1 MRCVL
6 SRWRLKALHLRSFL
20 IMGLLWSL
28 IMPVG
33 LVQARSADATLSSF
47 LDKLAPSH
55 ALLPAERAFQFS
67 AKLLSRSAIEV
78 SWRIAPGYYLYREKF
93 AFSLEPHQTAPLGR
107 FELPHGLPH
116 EDAEFGSV
124 EIFRDD
130 LVVTIPLDGAL
141 AADQVLEFTASFQ
154 GCADRGVCYPPMTQT
169 VRLDAHGIPAD
180 SQDVAGYSAMRA
192 KGAGECSAK
201 APEGFVETEGLS
213 VQCSVFQELK
223 EKSLGWMLLSFLGMG
238 LLLSLTPCVFPMI
251 PILSGIIAGQG
262 AQLTA
267 VRGFLLSLSYVVSS
281 ALTYMVFGVVA
292 GLFGHNLQAYFQEP
306 WVIVTFSGLFIV
318 FALAMFGLFNF
329 EMPLAIQQRVTR
341 LSQGLHGGTL
351 SGAAIMGSL
360 SALIVGP
367 CVAPPLAGTLI
378 YIGETG
384 DAVLGG
390 MALFALGIGMGFPLL
405 LIGASAG
412 KFLPKAGAWMDG
424 VKAVFGAGFL
434 ATALGLLSRILP
446 ASLMMALWGG
456 FLIVAA
462 VYLGALDATSS
473 DTSGWRRL
481 FKGLGLSV
489 MIYGALILVGLA
501 QGQTDPLY
509 PLKAA
514 HHTQSPAGTANS
526 SSFKKVASL
535 RELELA
541 LENARRQHRPVLL
554 DFYADWCIACKEM
567 DRDTF
572 GDPAVSRTLEG
583 FDLLRADV
591 TGNTDQDKA
600 LLKRFNLVG
609 PPGVIF
615 FGGDGREV
623 RERRVI
629 GFMEA
634 RDFLKVLQGVA
645 SR

>member
-1 MRCVL
+1 MNSVL
-6 SRWRLKALHLRSFL
+6 PRGASKAWLWRPSALL
-20 IMGLLWSL
+20 GLLFMFMTS
-28 IMPVG
+28 VG
-33 LVQARSADATLSSF
+33 LAQAASTDSSLSNF
-47 LDKLAPSH
+47 LDKFAPSRE
-55 ALLPAERAFQFS
+55 LLPAEKAFKFS
-67 AKLLSRSAIEV
+67 AKLLNRSSVELT
-78 SWRIAPGYYLYREKF
+78 WRIAPGYYLYREKF
-93 AFSLEPHQTAPLGR
+93 AFSLESHKGISLGR

-130 LVVTIPLDGAL
+130 LVVTVPLEGDLG
-141 AADQVLEFTASFQ
+141 ADQVVELTASFQ
-154 GCADRGVCYPPMTQT
+154 GCADRGVCYPPMTQSI
-169 VRLDAHGIPAD
+169 RLDAHGIPAA
-180 SQDVAGYSAMRA
+180 SSELAGPSAIQA
-192 KGAGECSAK
+192 PIAGECSAK
-201 APEGFVETEGLS
+201 APEGFIETEGLS
-213 VQCSVFQELK
+213 EQCSVFQELK
-223 EKSLGWMLLSFLGMG
+223 EKSLGWTLLSFLGMG
-238 LLLSLTPCVFPMI
+238 ILLSFTPCVFPMI

-262 AQLTA
+262 AQLTSG
-267 VRGFLLSLSYVVSS
+267 RGFLLSLSYVVSS
-281 ALTYMVFGVVA
+281 AVTYMVFGVVA

-306 WVIVTFSGLFIV
+306 WVIATVSGLFIV

-341 LSQGLHGGTL
+341 ISRGLHGGTIG
-351 SGAAIMGSL
+351 GAAIMGSL

-367 CVAPPLAGTLI
+367 CVAAPLAGTLI

-390 MALFALGIGMGFPLL
+390 AALFVLGIGMGFPLL

-412 KFLPKAGAWMDG
+412 KLLPKAGAWMNG

-434 ATALGLLSRILP
+434 ATALWLLSRILP
-446 ASLMMALWGG
+446 GSLVMALWGG

-462 VYLGALDATSS
+462 VYLGALDLISAGAP
-473 DTSGWRRL
+473 GWKRFL
-481 FKGLGLSV
+481 KGLGLSV
-489 MIYGALILVGLA
+489 MVYGVLILVGLA
-501 QGQTDPLY
+501 QGQTDPLF

-514 HHTQSPAGTANS
+514 QFGSQASGVANALR
-526 SSFKKVASL
+526 FKKVASS
-535 RELELA
+535 RELDVALA
-541 LENARRQHRPVLL
+541 DAHLHGRPVLL

-572 GDPAVSRTLEG
+572 GDPAVSKVLDG

-591 TGNTDQDKA
+591 TGNTEQDKA

-615 FGGDGREV
+615 FGANGQEA

-634 RDFLKVLQGVA
+634 PDFLKVLQSVA
-645 SR
+645 RR

>member
-1 MRCVL
+1 MKR
-6 SRWRLKALHLRSFL
+6 ALADQNLFASLLRGFPL
-20 IMGLLWSL
+20 LLGLLL
-28 IMPVG
+28 MLLMLPG
-33 LVQARSADATLSSF
+33 LAQAASHESPLSSF
-47 LDKLAPSH
+47 LDKLSPARE
-55 ALLPAERAFQFS
+55 LLPAERAFPFS
-67 AKLLSRSAIEV
+67 ARLLNRSTIEV

-93 AFSLEPHQTAPLGR
+93 SFSIGSQKAVSLGR
-107 FELPHGLPH
+107 VELPHGLPH

-130 LVVTIPLDGAL
+130 LVVTIPLEGEL
-141 AADQVLEFTASFQ
+141 SVDQVVEFTANFQ

-169 VRLDAHGIPAD
+169 MNLDARGVPAAAPGLPE
-180 SQDVAGYSAMRA
+180 SSISNAPA
-192 KGAGECSAK
+192 AGECSAK

-213 VQCSVFQELK
+213 EQCSVFQGLK
-223 EKSLGWMLLSFLGMG
+223 EKSLGLTLLSFLGMG
-238 LLLSLTPCVFPMI
+238 ILLSFTPCVFPMI
-251 PILSGIIAGQG
+251 PILSGIIVGQG
-262 AQLTA
+262 GRLTSS
-267 VRGFLLSLSYVVSS
+267 RGFLLSLSYVVSS
-281 ALTYMVFGVVA
+281 ALTYMVFGIVA
-292 GLFGHNLQAYFQEP
+292 GLFGHNLQAHFQEP
-306 WVIVTFSGLFIV
+306 WVIATFSGLFIL

-341 LSQGLHGGTL
+341 ISQGLHGGTL
-351 SGAAIMGSL
+351 TGAALMGAL

-367 CVAPPLAGTLI
+367 CVAAPLAGTLI

-390 MALFALGIGMGFPLL
+390 AALFALGIGMGFPLL

-412 KFLPKAGAWMDG
+412 KLLPKAGVWMDG

-434 ATALGLLSRILP
+434 ATALWLLSRILP
-446 ASLMMALWGG
+446 GSILMALWGC

-462 VYLGALDATSS
+462 VYLGALDSTSGS
-473 DTSGWRRL
+473 SGWRRF

-489 MIYGALILVGLA
+489 MVYGVLILVGLA
-501 QGQTDPLY
+501 QGQTDPLF

-514 HHTQSPAGTANS
+514 QMNS
-526 SSFKKVASL
+526 SPIAGARVQGFRPVTSIHAL
-535 RELELA
+535 DLA
-541 LENARRQHRPVLL
+541 LADARLHARPVLL
-554 DFYADWCIACKEM
+554 DFYADWCISCKEM

-572 GDPAVSRTLEG
+572 GNAAVTATLEG

-591 TGNTDQDKA
+591 TANSEQDRA
-600 LLKRFNLVG
+600 LLRRFNLVG

-615 FGGDGREV
+615 FRGDGREV

-634 RDFLKVLQGVA
+634 PDFLKVLQEVA
-645 SR
+645 KP

>member
-1 MRCVL
+1 MNSVL
-6 SRWRLKALHLRSFL
+6 PRGAFKAWLWRPSALL
-20 IMGLLWSL
+20 GLLFMFMTS
-28 IMPVG
+28 VG
-33 LVQARSADATLSSF
+33 LAQAASTDSSLSNF
-47 LDKLAPSH
+47 LDKFAPSRE
-55 ALLPAERAFQFS
+55 LLPAEKAFKFS
-67 AKLLSRSAIEV
+67 AKLLNRSSVELT
-78 SWRIAPGYYLYREKF
+78 WRIAPGYYLYREKF
-93 AFSLEPHQTAPLGR
+93 AFSLESHKGISLGR

-130 LVVTIPLDGAL
+130 LVVTVPLEGDLG
-141 AADQVLEFTASFQ
+141 ADQVVELTASFQ
-154 GCADRGVCYPPMTQT
+154 GCADRGVCYPPMTQSI
-169 VRLDAHGIPAD
+169 RLDAHGIPAA
-180 SQDVAGYSAMRA
+180 SSELAGPSAIQTPI
-192 KGAGECSAK
+192 AGECSAK
-201 APEGFVETEGLS
+201 APEGFIETEGLS
-213 VQCSVFQELK
+213 EQCSVFQELK
-223 EKSLGWMLLSFLGMG
+223 EKSLGWTLLSFLGMG
-238 LLLSLTPCVFPMI
+238 ILLSFTPCVFPMI

-262 AQLTA
+262 AQLTSG
-267 VRGFLLSLSYVVSS
+267 RGFLLSLSYVVSS
-281 ALTYMVFGVVA
+281 AVTYMVFGVVA

-306 WVIVTFSGLFIV
+306 WVIATVSGLFIV

-341 LSQGLHGGTL
+341 ISQGLHGGTIG
-351 SGAAIMGSL
+351 GAAIMGSL

-367 CVAPPLAGTLI
+367 CVAAPLAGTLI

-390 MALFALGIGMGFPLL
+390 AALFVLGIGMGFPLL

-412 KFLPKAGAWMDG
+412 KLLPKAGAWMNG

-434 ATALGLLSRILP
+434 ATALWLLSRILP
-446 ASLMMALWGG
+446 GSLVMALWGG

-462 VYLGALDATSS
+462 VYLGALDLISAGAP
-473 DTSGWRRL
+473 GWKRFL
-481 FKGLGLSV
+481 KGLGLSV
-489 MIYGALILVGLA
+489 MVYGVLILVGLA
-501 QGQTDPLY
+501 QGQTDPLF

-514 HHTQSPAGTANS
+514 QFGSQASGVANALR
-526 SSFKKVASL
+526 FKKVASS
-535 RELELA
+535 RELDVALA
-541 LENARRQHRPVLL
+541 DAHLHGRPVLL

-572 GDPAVSRTLEG
+572 GDPAVSKVLDG

-591 TGNTDQDKA
+591 TGNTEQDKA

-615 FGGDGREV
+615 FGANGQEAS
-623 RERRVI
+623 ERRVI

-634 RDFLKVLQGVA
+634 PDFLKVLQSVA
-645 SR
+645 RR